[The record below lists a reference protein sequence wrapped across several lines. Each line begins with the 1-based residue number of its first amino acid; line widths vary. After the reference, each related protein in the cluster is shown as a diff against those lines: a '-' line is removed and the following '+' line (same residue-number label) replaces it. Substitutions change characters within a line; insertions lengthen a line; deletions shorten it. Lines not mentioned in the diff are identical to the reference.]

1 MSTED
6 ELRDVLEETAKDI
19 SRLSRNPRT
28 WNTWLAYLLERLE
41 EQANNENASHRDAY
55 REMLAALEDTIRNR
69 RKTGGW

>member
-6 ELRDVLEETAKDI
+6 ELREVLDETAKDI